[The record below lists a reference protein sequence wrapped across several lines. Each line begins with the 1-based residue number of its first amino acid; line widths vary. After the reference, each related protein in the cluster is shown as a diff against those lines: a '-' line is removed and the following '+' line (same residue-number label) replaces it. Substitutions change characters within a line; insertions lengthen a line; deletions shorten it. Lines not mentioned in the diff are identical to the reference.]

1 MKKYFEIIAV
11 VVLLVFNACDSGS
24 DSIEDVPAIETDYD
38 VMIDVNETKGTVSPL
53 LMGFNTIYCFEADAM
68 WQNGNG
74 QIPALMKKMNAGILR
89 YPGGAVVNRYHWNNL
104 NGEGWM
110 DNWDPNYDSA
120 NDQPESEFM
129 DVDEYMANVNAIGA
143 EPMVGVNMGSGLKYN
158 RVQDG
163 IDEAVALV
171 QYCLD
176 NGYDVKYWYLDN
188 EAYHDGANYTMTATE
203 YAEQINLYAPAMRAL
218 NPDIEF
224 IVNWTRNITSGT
236 SSMQTLIE
244 QAGANIDIM
253 EVHWYWQYGQSTF
266 DLWLNSFPMG
276 TKNQW
281 YNGFDYVREIM
292 AFKPLVNS
300 LGHGHIKLASNE
312 WNLGPSPSEAETPSK
327 FESALMISEQF
338 SQFIDGGL
346 FMASFWGV
354 QWPHSTGAAVNRYLV
369 DPTNNYSPNPLVSVF
384 EMFGDAMGGMQVKC
398 SSLKTGVY
406 DIAVLNEET
415 NELYIYLLNKTQDS
429 ALLSA
434 GVELKGVNVSEV
446 IASSFVRDE
455 ANGDAAKISDVQV
468 LVENGNRLVL
478 ELPKNSLTKVVVN
491 P

>member
-1 MKKYFEIIAV
+1 
-11 VVLLVFNACDSGS
+11 
-24 DSIEDVPAIETDYD
+24 
-38 VMIDVNETKGTVSPL
+38 
-53 LMGFNTIYCFEADAM
+53 
-68 WQNGNG
+68 
-74 QIPALMKKMNAGILR
+74 
-89 YPGGAVVNRYHWNNL
+89 
-104 NGEGWM
+104 
-110 DNWDPNYDSA
+110 
-120 NDQPESEFM
+120 
-129 DVDEYMANVNAIGA
+129 
-143 EPMVGVNMGSGLKYN
+143 
-158 RVQDG
+158 
-163 IDEAVALV
+163 
-171 QYCLD
+171 
-176 NGYDVKYWYLDN
+176 
-188 EAYHDGANYTMTATE
+188 
-203 YAEQINLYAPAMRAL
+203 
-218 NPDIEF
+218 
-224 IVNWTRNITSGT
+224 
-236 SSMQTLIE
+236 
-244 QAGANIDIM
+244 
-253 EVHWYWQYGQSTF
+253 
-266 DLWLNSFPMG
+266 MG

-312 WNLGPSPSEAETPSK
+312 WNLGPSPSEEETPSK

-478 ELPKNSLTKVVVN
+478 DLPKNSLTKVVVN